1 MIWRRAGSSSVTRTS
16 GRAAEARVVHRRAA
30 NSGAGNP
37 PQLAREIAHDE
48 ITSVRAGGALPR
60 NRCNQKIAHVRI
72 VLGAAFA

>member
-1 MIWRRAGSSSVTRTS
+1 M
-16 GRAAEARVVHRRAA
+16 VHRRAA